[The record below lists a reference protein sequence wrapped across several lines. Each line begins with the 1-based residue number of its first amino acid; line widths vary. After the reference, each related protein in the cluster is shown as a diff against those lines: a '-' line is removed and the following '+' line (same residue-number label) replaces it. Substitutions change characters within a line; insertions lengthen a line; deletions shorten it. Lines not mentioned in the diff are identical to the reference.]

1 MERGRE
7 EVMLEGLFP
16 GESELAGRMRA
27 LDWSRTDL
35 GPPQHWPQNLRIAV
49 SLCLTSRIP
58 VVVYWGPAHT
68 VLYNDPY
75 ISFLGAGKH
84 PRFLG
89 RPGRECWSEIWD
101 TIGPMLEGVRYT
113 GTATW
118 SKDLQMFFARALKL
132 EEVFVR
138 FSFGPI
144 LGPDG
149 RSVDGIFC
157 PCTETTEQVVLAR
170 RLETLRRL
178 SARPSDARTVEA
190 ACDAMADVLAD
201 NPQDVPF
208 AAIYRADD
216 DASRATLAASAHV
229 DRDGGLLPAVVSL
242 TDDSSSPWPFTA
254 AARTMQPQDLRDPAR
269 LGAPLPGGPYPEAAS
284 QALVLPIP
292 APGGSRLAGLLVAG
306 VSPRRLLDDAYRN
319 FLDMAAGHV
328 ATAIAEARAY
338 DSERRRAESLSELDR
353 AKTAFFSNVS
363 HEFRT
368 PLTLMLGPVD
378 DLLARSYTEL
388 SPATKGDLEIV
399 SRNGLRL
406 LRLVNTLLDF
416 SRIEAGRVQAVYE
429 PTDLPEVTAELASV
443 FRAACEKAGLT
454 LEVTC
459 PALSQAV
466 YVDRD
471 MWEKIVLNLLSN
483 AFKFT
488 FEGSIGVALAEMEGC
503 ACLTVRDT
511 GAGIPDEEVPRLFER
526 FHRVENARGRTHEG
540 TGIGLALTQELV
552 KLHGGTIRV
561 ESRLGSGSAFH
572 VTIPLGCAHLPAD
585 RIGGHRTLASTST
598 DARAFVEEALRWL
611 PESDTEPATTDPF
624 AFPETER
631 PRILVA
637 DDNADM
643 RAYVARLLSER
654 FAVETAAD
662 GAIALAA
669 AKRRRPDLV
678 LTDVMMP
685 QLDGFGLLR
694 ELRLDPATAQVPVIM
709 LSARAGEESR
719 VEGMEAGADD
729 YLIKPF
735 SARELLAR
743 VGAHLQMARLR
754 KQFVSELE
762 EADRR
767 KDAFLAT
774 LSHELRG
781 PLAPLGNTLEILK
794 RAGGDGELLREARGT
809 MERQLS
815 QLVRLVDDL
824 LDVNRITR
832 NRLELKRERVDLGAI
847 VGRSVEA
854 ARPLAER
861 YGHDLVLSLPERPLA
876 VRGDAARLAQVL
888 DNLLDNACKYT
899 DPPGRIEVSLRT
911 EGGEAVV
918 AVKDSGLGIPPDKL
932 ATVFEMFAQVERTLD
947 RAEGGLG
954 LGLTLVKRLV
964 EMHGGT
970 VEAFSE
976 GPGRGSRF
984 QICLPV
990 LDASESSEPRARAK
1004 RAIDVRRILVVDD
1017 NPDSASSLAMLLG
1030 ISGYQTSI
1038 AKDGLEA
1045 VLTAESFQPDVVLL
1059 DLGLPKLSGV
1069 DAARRIREQPWGKE
1083 MLLIALTGWGQ
1094 DDDRKR
1100 SKDAGFDAHVVKP
1113 VDHDTLMDVIAHLP
1127 PEDHRIKERA

>member
-1 MERGRE
+1 
-7 EVMLEGLFP
+7 
-16 GESELAGRMRA
+16 
-27 LDWSRTDL
+27 
-35 GPPQHWPQNLRIAV
+35 
-49 SLCLTSRIP
+49 
-58 VVVYWGPAHT
+58 
-68 VLYNDPY
+68 
-75 ISFLGAGKH
+75 
-84 PRFLG
+84 
-89 RPGRECWSEIWD
+89 
-101 TIGPMLEGVRYT
+101 
-113 GTATW
+113 
-118 SKDLQMFFARALKL
+118 
-132 EEVFVR
+132 
-138 FSFGPI
+138 
-144 LGPDG
+144 
-149 RSVDGIFC
+149 
-157 PCTETTEQVVLAR
+157 
-170 RLETLRRL
+170 
-178 SARPSDARTVEA
+178 
-190 ACDAMADVLAD
+190 
-201 NPQDVPF
+201 
-208 AAIYRADD
+208 
-216 DASRATLAASAHV
+216 
-229 DRDGGLLPAVVSL
+229 
-242 TDDSSSPWPFTA
+242 
-254 AARTMQPQDLRDPAR
+254 
-269 LGAPLPGGPYPEAAS
+269 
-284 QALVLPIP
+284 
-292 APGGSRLAGLLVAG
+292 
-306 VSPRRLLDDAYRN
+306 YRN
-319 FLDMAAGHV
+319 FLDMAAGNV

-338 DSERRRAESLSELDR
+338 DAERRRAESLSELDR

-388 SPATKGDLEIV
+388 SPATKSDLEIV

-416 SRIEAGRVQAVYE
+416 LRIETGRVQAVYE
-429 PTDLPEVTAELASV
+429 ATDLGSVTAELASV
-443 FRAACEKAGLT
+443 FRAACDKAGLA
-454 LEVTC
+454 LEVIC
-459 PALSQAV
+459 PALSQPIV
-466 YVDRD
+466 VDRD

-488 FEGSIGVALAEMEGC
+488 FDGSITVALAESDGH
-503 ACLTVRDT
+503 AVLTVRDT
-511 GAGIPDEEVPRLFER
+511 GTGIPDEEVPRLFER

-561 ESRLGSGSAFH
+561 ESRLGAGTAFH
-572 VTIPLGCAHLPAD
+572 VAIPLGTAHLPAD
-585 RIGGHRTLASTST
+585 RIGGRRTLASTST

-611 PESDTEPATTDPF
+611 PGSDAFPAPDPL
-624 AFPETER
+624 AFPESER

-643 RAYVARLLSER
+643 RGYVARLLSER
-654 FAVETAAD
+654 FTVETAAD
-662 GAIALAA
+662 GAAALEA
-669 AKRRRPDLV
+669 AKRRVPDLV

-694 ELRLDPATAQVPVIM
+694 ELRLDAKTASVPVIM

-754 KQFVSELE
+754 KQFVSELQ
-762 EADRR
+762 EADRK

-794 RAGGDGELLREARGT
+794 RAGGDGELMRQAHGA

-824 LDVNRITR
+824 LDVNRIAR
-832 NRLELKRERVDLGAI
+832 NRLELRKQRLDLAE
-847 VGRSVEA
+847 VVAKSVEA

-861 YGHDLVLSLPERPLA
+861 FGHELTIALPEEPIA
-876 VRGDAARLAQVL
+876 VSGDAARLGQVL

-899 DPPGRIEVSLRT
+899 DPNGRIDVTLSA
-911 EGGEAVV
+911 EGAEAVV
-918 AVKDSGLGIPPDKL
+918 SVRDTGLGIPEDKL
-932 ATVFEMFAQVERTLD
+932 ATIFEMFAQVDRTLE
-947 RAEGGLG
+947 RADGGLG

-984 QICLPV
+984 QVCLPI
-990 LDASESSEPRARAK
+990 LEAPERRAAAPRK
-1004 RAIDVRRILVVDD
+1004 ILVVDD
-1017 NPDSASSLAMLLG
+1017 NPDSAASLAMLLD
-1030 ISGYQTSI
+1030 ISGYETRT

-1045 VLTAESFQPDVVLL
+1045 FSAAEWFHPDVVLL
-1059 DLGLPKLSGV
+1059 DLSLPKLSGM
-1069 DAARRIREQPWGKE
+1069 DAARLIREQPWGKG
-1083 MLLIALTGWGQ
+1083 MILVALTGWGQ
-1094 DDDRKR
+1094 EDDRKR
-1100 SKDAGFDAHVVKP
+1100 SRDAGFDAHVVKP

-1127 PEDHRIKERA
+1127 PGDQLIKERA